1 MRFVRTVKVGGIAS
15 MLLVSGCALFGGK
28 SPTKAGTQVAPANTV
43 YVRNSFDTDPSL
55 YLGRFIPRGRA
66 DLDETAAMQL
76 ACSEHISY
84 RFIEGGGV
92 KYTESMA
99 VGTEV
104 AAKLGIPVVAS
115 ADVSAKSVQEV
126 KVQYEL
132 TGKMVANIEDP
143 SAFAEC
149 CKSQPDQCT
158 DRYIGEF
165 LQGTGAVYQ
174 SNSAEVSASGKGTNP
189 TNGVSGQGGVD
200 HQQSHDRAIEFPNP
214 VYFAFKIT
222 ETPHKRATSSCG
234 SWVDNPPTEEGYVFF
249 VGQSRPKRTENA
261 ARTWAQNQAMMKAAQ
276 SVTTSSDMMPDA
288 STAPPPSEESNGGGD
303 DLSASGE
310 DEFGDDF
317 GDPGAGGDEGGGEAQ
332 IPQMD
337 PEVERWMRSMQVVE
351 SCVEI
356 EQGRRGER
364 YVGRVLGKLPVYEG
378 N

>member
-1 MRFVRTVKVGGIAS
+1 MRSMRTVEVAGVAS

-55 YLGRFIPRGRA
+55 YLGRFVPRGRV

-84 RFIEGGGV
+84 KFIEGGGV

-115 ADVSAKSVQEV
+115 ADVSAKRVQEV

-132 TGKMVANIEDP
+132 TGKMVANIDDP

-174 SNSAEVSASGKGTNP
+174 SNSAQVSASGQGTNP

-200 HQQSHDRAIEFPNP
+200 HEQSHDRAIEFPNP

-234 SWVDNPPTEEGYVFF
+234 SWVDNPPTEDGFVFF
-249 VGQSRPKRTENA
+249 VGTSRPMRSENT
-261 ARTWAQNQAMMKAAQ
+261 ARNWAQNQAMMKAAQ
-276 SVTTSSDMMPDA
+276 SVSTTSDMMPDA
-288 STAPPPSEESNGGGD
+288 STAPPPPEEANDGGGDLGEPGGD
-303 DLSASGE
+303 DLGE
-310 DEFGDDF
+310 DDF
-317 GDPGAGGDEGGGEAQ
+317 GDPGAEGGDEGGPEV
-332 IPQMD
+332 PQMD
-337 PEVERWMRSMQVVE
+337 PAVERWVRSMQVVE

-356 EQGRRGER
+356 EKDRRGRDR
-364 YVGRVLGKLPVYEG
+364 YVGRVLGKLPVYDG
-378 N
+378 

>member
-1 MRFVRTVKVGGIAS
+1 MRFVRTVEVAGIAS

-55 YLGRFIPRGRA
+55 YLGRFVPRGRV

-76 ACSEHISY
+76 ACSQHISY

-115 ADVSAKSVQEV
+115 ADVSAKRVQEV

-132 TGKMVANIEDP
+132 TGKMVANIDDP

-174 SNSAEVSASGKGTNP
+174 SNSTEISASGQGTNP

-234 SWVDNPPTEEGYVFF
+234 SWVDNPPTEEGFVFF
-249 VGQSRPKRTENA
+249 VGQSRGMRTEGA
-261 ARTWAQNQAMMKAAQ
+261 ARNWAQNQAMMKAAQ
-276 SVTTSSDMMPDA
+276 SVTTSADMMPDA
-288 STAPPPSEESNGGGD
+288 STAPPPAEQPEDGGD
-303 DLSASGE
+303 DFGE
-310 DEFGDDF
+310 EGGDDF
-317 GDPGAGGDEGGGEAQ
+317 GDPGSGDEGGAPP

-337 PEVERWMRSMQVVE
+337 PGVERWVKSMQVVE

-356 EQGRRGER
+356 EPGRRGDR
-364 YVGRVLGKLPVYEG
+364 YVGRVLGKLPVYDG
-378 N
+378 K